1 MSSQTYT
8 KAQLD
13 LLLAALQPA
22 GVALLAAQNLT
33 DLANPAAARTALGLG
48 TAATADISQLAPFTW
63 ALDTDGVPY
72 FAATVPGGGTTTPGG
87 GTTNPG
93 GGTTTTSLLTEN
105 GAELTT
111 ESGDVLV
118 IA

>member
-8 KAQLD
+8 KTQLD
-13 LLLAALQPA
+13 ILLAALQPA

-48 TAATADISQLAPFTW
+48 TAATANIAQLAPFTW
-63 ALDTDGVPY
+63 ALDTDGIPY
-72 FAATVPGGGTTTPGG
+72 FTATVPGG

-93 GGTTTTSLLTEN
+93 GGTTTTSLLTES

-118 IA
+118 VA